1 MATGLKEAVWAK
13 VAFASVGCSVAGAA
27 TNPIDVIKIRLQLQG
42 ELRAAASSGEPPVY
56 RGFVRGVWYV
66 ARHEGLRGLF
76 KGVLPSVYREAS
88 YSGLR
93 LGLYDPIKALYG
105 DTNAPGLSMSLW
117 KKLASGATAGAIA
130 GAITNPLDLV
140 KVWLVVA
147 RVFLLL
153 ASRDARAHR
162 SLTTPSRAGAHAGSR
177 RAGAVP
183 LGLARRARDR
193 AHSGLH
199 WPVPRTLALWLPTQ
213 PSLQYSS
220 LSLSLSCVVSL
231 GLAQGI
237 GPNVQR
243 AMLVGLSQPP
253 SYDEAKHR
261 LIAWHVGD
269 DRSLLVHSLC
279 VPPPS
284 VGASRCSLLTLQ

>member
-140 KVWLVVA
+140 KVRLVVA

-199 WPVPRTLALWLPTQ
+199 WPVPRTLALSHYGCL
-213 PSLQYSS
+213 
-220 LSLSLSCVVSL
+220 LSPVCNTRLSRAGSRVWCRL
-231 GLAQGI
+231 GLRRES
-237 GPNVQR
+237 GPTCSEPCWS
-243 AMLVGLSQPP
+243 AS
-253 SYDEAKHR
+253 
-261 LIAWHVGD
+261 
-269 DRSLLVHSLC
+269 RSLL
-279 VPPPS
+279 PTTRPS
-284 VGASRCSLLTLQ
+284 TA